1 MCLETIIMQPGIN
14 PEIVFVA
21 LNENLKESIELVNLF
36 GFNILLISSS
46 ETYIEQ
52 MQKSIDKIWIQ
63 NSTIVII

>member
-14 PEIVFVA
+14 TEMVYVA
-21 LNENLKESIELVNLF
+21 LDEKLKESIELVDLF
-36 GFNILLISSS
+36 GFNVLLISSS

-63 NSTIVII
+63 NNTNVI